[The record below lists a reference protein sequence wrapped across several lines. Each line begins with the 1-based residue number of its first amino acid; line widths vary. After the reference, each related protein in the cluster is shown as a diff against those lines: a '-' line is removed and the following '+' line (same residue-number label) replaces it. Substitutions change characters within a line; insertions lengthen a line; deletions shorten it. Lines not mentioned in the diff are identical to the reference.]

1 MANEPKQ
8 RSPFGDVEDF
18 TKKSTQAAD
27 ALGAAFE
34 AATGPAVGLG
44 KAVAGAFGD
53 AVSSVNRLG
62 GEINNLTGLTGAAS
76 STIQGLVHATGLAG
90 VGSDQLG
97 GALAG
102 LQSRMYS
109 ATTGSV
115 DAILAFGRLGVSIG
129 GAEGGF
135 RKATDVFDDVVAK
148 LITAKNE
155 TERTGKATALGLTP
169 ALEVANRALRR
180 AGGNAE
186 LAAKYYKQSKD
197 SVKEFGAELSGPALK
212 ALDDYADSTS
222 TLGLYLQGVKNAA
235 AEPLIESTAR
245 LSERLSDLV
254 KKQGGPLRESAGKSG
269 EAFAKLVPQ
278 FEQFAQLG
286 IKASPALETLSN
298 VLAGALSGGMIA
310 AASAAKQ
317 LEKTFGDLGTGV
329 AVVGGTLFA
338 VFFPVTAAIL
348 AAGLAIDDVSGYMR
362 GIPSITGDI
371 IDGWKE
377 FKEEFEFGG
386 TEQPLILRAI
396 YGIGTAIEGISKAWD
411 GFIKRIN
418 DNSVLKLLDRAA
430 ALTDAHILG
439 GTSERS
445 KKIREESAVETEASK
460 RLSFIE
466 RASVAIGGNKDILAK
481 YEGIKNEVRAERS
494 GAVQSLPPS
503 VTGAPNYSAPAPTVP
518 LTPGISYT
526 PGGGYSSP
534 SDLVSSA
541 PVNVSI
547 SVNAGLLGS
556 DQAVTDKIKDVAKEA
571 FGDAVR
577 ASSRQRGV
585 GLRQG

>member
-27 ALGAAFE
+27 SLGAAFE

-53 AVSSVNRLG
+53 AVASVNRLG
-62 GEINNLTGLTGAAS
+62 SEINNLTGLTGAAS

-148 LITAKNE
+148 LITTKNE

-186 LAAKYYKQSKD
+186 LAAKYYRQSKD
-197 SVKEFGAELSGPALK
+197 AVKEFGAELSGPSLK
-212 ALDDYADSTS
+212 ALDDYADASS
-222 TLGLYLQGVKNAA
+222 TLGLYLQGVKNAG

-278 FEQFAQLG
+278 FEKFAEMG

-298 VLAGALSGGMIA
+298 VLAGALAGGMIVA
-310 AASAAKQ
+310 AGAAKQ
-317 LEKTFGDLGTGV
+317 LERTFGDLGTGV

-348 AAGLAIDDVSGYMR
+348 AAGLAIEDVSGYLR
-362 GIPSITGDI
+362 GVPSLTGDI
-371 IDGWKE
+371 IEGWKE

-386 TEQPLILRAI
+386 DDQPPILRAI
-396 YGIGTAIEGISKAWD
+396 YQIGTAIEKASALWD
-411 GFIKRIN
+411 AFVAKLTN
-418 DNSVLKLLDRAA
+418 NSALKFLDKAA
-430 ALTDAHILG
+430 AHFDAFVLG
-439 GTSERS
+439 GKSERS
-445 KKIREESAVETEASK
+445 VKLREETETKTAAVQ
-460 RLSFIE
+460 RLPFFQSLT
-466 RASVAIGGNKDILAK
+466 RDILPGSKAA
-481 YEGIKNEVRAERS
+481 YEAALEQTRAERA
-494 GAVQSLPPS
+494 GATQSIPQGP
-503 VTGAPNYSAPAPTVP
+503 GYSAPPAPVP
-518 LTPGISYT
+518 TIPVTPGISYT
-526 PGGGYSSP
+526 PSSSGQSSSDGTGQLSVSVQQTFSSP
-534 SDLVSSA
+534 AASFQEFRDMVSEGTKKG
-541 PVNVSI
+541 I
-547 SVNAGLLGS
+547 
-556 DQAVTDKIKDVAKEA
+556 E
-571 FGDAVR
+571 DAVR
-577 ASSRQRGV
+577 SSSRQRGV
-585 GLRQG
+585 GLRQS